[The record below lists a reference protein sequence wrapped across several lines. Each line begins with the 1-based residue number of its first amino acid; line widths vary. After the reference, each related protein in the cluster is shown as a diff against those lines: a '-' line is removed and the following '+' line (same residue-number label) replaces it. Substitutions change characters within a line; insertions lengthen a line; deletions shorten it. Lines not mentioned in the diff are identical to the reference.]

1 VENILVSNMK
11 DNGKIGILMEKV
23 LLNTKMDLFMKVN
36 LLMVR
41 RMVLDVIYLQ
51 METYTKEIFDVELNM
66 AKDYINIQQVIHFKV
81 NFIMTTNKV
90 MG

>member
-1 VENILVSNMK
+1 MK